1 MRVGLAGVEVVR
13 PEARD
18 AGEIEAFLVA
28 NEKWII
34 GQLERIER
42 FRSVRKP
49 QRSGTGEI
57 LYRGTPTP
65 VYVEDIAWRQGANK
79 IMCEQDCLVIMKR
92 TWVTHASSEEPGEL
106 VTQAGASR
114 N

>member
-1 MRVGLAGVEVVR
+1 LINYLDYRLVRSKAARKLRVRVGLAGVEVVQ

-18 AGEIEAFLVA
+18 TGEIEEFLLA
-28 NEKWII
+28 HGERII

-49 QRSGTGEI
+49 QRNGTGEI

-65 VYVEDIAWRQGANK
+65 VRSV
-79 IMCEQDCLVIMKR
+79 
-92 TWVTHASSEEPGEL
+92 
-106 VTQAGASR
+106 
-114 N
+114 